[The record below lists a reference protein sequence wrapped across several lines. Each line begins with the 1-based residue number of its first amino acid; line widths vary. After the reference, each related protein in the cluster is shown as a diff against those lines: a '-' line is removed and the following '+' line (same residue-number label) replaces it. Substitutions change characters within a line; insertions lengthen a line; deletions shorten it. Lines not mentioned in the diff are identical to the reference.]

1 MKCSYKIIRT
11 PADIS
16 MASHR
21 FAVWDAHT
29 SLTSSRN
36 KTRTTT
42 LQSYNRRPGRP
53 QSSNGL
59 LQGSNTEGLDHCFGR
74 LCLHH
79 DYFAKHLLFAYL
91 GRRLLTSLDHAKPR
105 NGEFPGCL
113 HLLRRN
119 LSKAVEHL
127 DAI

>member
-29 SLTSSRN
+29 SLTFARN

-53 QSSNGL
+53 QCSDGL

-74 LCLHH
+74 LRLHH
-79 DYFAKHLLFAYL
+79 DQLAKNLLFACL
-91 GRRLLTSLDHAKPR
+91 GRRLLTRLDHAKPR
-105 NGEFPGCL
+105 NG
-113 HLLRRN
+113 
-119 LSKAVEHL
+119 
-127 DAI
+127 